1 MLAKYQ
7 RQQGNMSL
15 LLGNRG
21 IKLLKLQ
28 DEKIVSKFMKRK
40 TNKES
45 VWGYRVILEGN
56 KDPPLPQE
64 VLNNLSYVLKC
75 TQLYAC

>member
-21 IKLLKLQ
+21 IKLYKLQ
-28 DEKIVSKFMKRK
+28 DGKLVSKFIKRE
-40 TNKES
+40 TNKEC

-56 KDPPLPQE
+56 KDPPLPGGPQ
-64 VLNNLSYVLKC
+64 
-75 TQLYAC
+75 

>member
-15 LLGNRG
+15 PLGNRG
-21 IKLLKLQ
+21 IKLHSFQ
-28 DEKIVSKFMKRK
+28 DEKIVSKFTKRE

-56 KDPPLPQE
+56 KDPPPP
-64 VLNNLSYVLKC
+64 SPRRPSI
-75 TQLYAC
+75 T